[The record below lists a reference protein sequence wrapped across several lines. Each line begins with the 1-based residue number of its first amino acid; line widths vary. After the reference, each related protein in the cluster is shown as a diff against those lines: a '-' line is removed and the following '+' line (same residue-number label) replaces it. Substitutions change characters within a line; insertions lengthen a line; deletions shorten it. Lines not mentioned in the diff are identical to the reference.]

1 MKKIITLLFIA
12 TVLLVKAQT
21 WQTKQVVRLQ
31 DANKSIKV
39 VFYDSTYVYLQK
51 SKISYIVNQTGSTY
65 VQIGYQWDG
74 STSRIISFPYNSI
87 TQPEHKTSKS
97 LTQIL
102 NSWL

>member
-1 MKKIITLLFIA
+1 MKKAIVLILITVSLFA
-12 TVLLVKAQT
+12 YSQS

-31 DANKSIKV
+31 NATKSIKI
-39 VFYDSTYVYLQK
+39 VFVDSSYAYIQK
-51 SKISYIVNQTGSTY
+51 QNISYIVNQTGSTY

-87 TQPEHKTSKS
+87 TQPAHSTPKS

-102 NSWL
+102 QSWL